1 MGSPSMMGSPSPP
14 LQPEP
19 AAAAAGAAAAA
30 AAASSRAR
38 GTSPELGGDWAG
50 DAFGF
55 GETTQSGDAGP
66 PLVNARQPTAP
77 KGSLGMVSNDL
88 DSAFGGAPSS
98 QPTSGGDFDA
108 FGGFGEAAGGTD

>member
-1 MGSPSMMGSPSPP
+1 MGSPNMMGSPPSMP
-14 LQPEP
+14 LQP
-19 AAAAAGAAAAA
+19 AAAAFAPPAV
-30 AAASSRAR
+30 SSRALS
-38 GTSPELGGDWAG
+38 GSPELGGDWAG

-55 GETTQSGDAGP
+55 GETTPSGDAGP